1 MMEIFIS
8 IGVFVSIVL
17 LIEGGFYAYHQYFSP
32 KTKQVK
38 RRLRGSSAGAPIT
51 RVQEQQVNI
60 VRQRATGDMQWLNV
74 LLSKITQ
81 LSSIELTLVQAN
93 SQMPMSVFVLVSV
106 VSASFVALAV
116 AMNNLGLLA
125 MLGGGVVGSVLP
137 YAYMRWKRKS
147 RFLLFQAQLPDALD
161 LMARALRAG
170 HAFSVGMKMVG
181 DEFPDPI
188 GPEMGRAVEEI
199 SYGIEIPEALKS
211 LSKRIECVDLKF
223 FVTALIVQRETGGN
237 LAEIIEAI
245 SRLIRL
251 RFELLGR
258 VKALSAEG
266 KWSAI
271 VLMAMPILLLV
282 GLSWIN
288 PEYMDPLYSDPTGQA
303 MLVTALVWMTIGG
316 VVVKKM
322 INIKI

>member
-1 MMEIFIS
+1 MEILIS
-8 IGVFVSIVL
+8 IGVFVSIIL
-17 LIEGGFYAYHQYFSP
+17 LIEGIFYGYHTYLSP
-32 KTKQVK
+32 QNKQVK
-38 RRLRGSSAGAPIT
+38 RRLRGQAAGALTPKA
-51 RVQEQQVNI
+51 QEQQLNI
-60 VRQRATGDMQWLNV
+60 VRQRATGDMEWLNV
-74 LLSKITQ
+74 LLSKITK
-81 LSSIELTLVQAN
+81 LSSVELTLVQAN
-93 SQMPMSVFVLVSV
+93 SQMPMSIFVLISV
-106 VSASFVALAV
+106 VCASFAALA
-116 AMNNLGLLA
+116 AALYNLGILA
-125 MLGGGVVGSVLP
+125 MLGGAVAGSFLP
-137 YAYMRWKRKS
+137 YGYMRWKRKK
-147 RFLLFQAQLPDALD
+147 RFLLFQKQLPDALD

-181 DEFPDPI
+181 DEFPDPV
-188 GPEMGRAVEEI
+188 GPEIGRAVEEI
-199 SYGIEIPEALKS
+199 SYGIDIPEALKS

-258 VKALSAEG
+258 VQALSAEG

-288 PEYMDPLYSDPTGQA
+288 PEYMDPLYNDPTGQL
-303 MLVTALVWMTIGG
+303 MLGTALVWMAIGG

>member
-1 MMEIFIS
+1 MEILIS

-17 LIEGGFYAYHQYFSP
+17 LIEGAFYGYHAYLSP

-38 RRLRGSSAGAPIT
+38 RRLRGASAGAAMAK
-51 RVQEQQVNI
+51 VQDQQVNI

-74 LLSKITQ
+74 LLSKVTQ

-106 VSASFVALAV
+106 VSASFAALAA
-116 AMNNLGLLA
+116 AMYHLGVLA
-125 MLGGGVVGSVLP
+125 MLGCAIVGSFIP
-137 YAYMRWKRKS
+137 YVYMRWKRSS
-147 RFLLFQAQLPDALD
+147 RFLLFQQQLPDALD

-303 MLVTALVWMTIGG
+303 MLATALVWMTIGG